1 MFFKNYHGI
10 SFISLVQG
18 EASYAECLV
27 TRAGEIVHVGS
38 LAQAEQLAG
47 ARREVDLGGGCL
59 MPGFIDPHIHP
70 SMAGQWYE
78 VFKSLPNAVFVITE
92 KAPTRAFSWLKAATT
107 AFTFKTL
114 CKTGVDPTV
123 SQREIGST
131 TQLS

>member
-1 MFFKNYHGI
+1 M
-10 SFISLVQG
+10 
-18 EASYAECLV
+18 

-78 VFKSLPNAVFVITE
+78 VMK
-92 KAPTRAFSWLKAATT
+92 
-107 AFTFKTL
+107 
-114 CKTGVDPTV
+114 
-123 SQREIGST
+123 
-131 TQLS
+131 

>member
-38 LAQAEQLAG
+38 LAQAEQLPG

-78 VFKSLPNAVFVITE
+78 VMKSLPNAVSRSDSVHGLDHAI
-92 KAPTRAFSWLKAATT
+92 RLGAA
-107 AFTFKTL
+107 
-114 CKTGVDPTV
+114 
-123 SQREIGST
+123 
-131 TQLS
+131 

>member
-1 MFFKNYHGI
+1 M
-10 SFISLVQG
+10 
-18 EASYAECLV
+18 

-78 VFKSLPNAVFVITE
+78 VLKSLPNAVS
-92 KAPTRAFSWLKAATT
+92 RSDS
-107 AFTFKTL
+107 
-114 CKTGVDPTV
+114 VDGLDHAI
-123 SQREIGST
+123 RLGSA
-131 TQLS
+131 